1 MRISYWFL
9 LWLSVT
15 TVYGQSIDSLRRAM
29 VQAERLSSQT
39 RRDSLLY
46 TISMVLAQQYRWGSS
61 QAPANM
67 DSAVFFASQS
77 VRLAASQRLR
87 ADALR
92 LRGDLYSSNEWGF
105 TSAWMGLDD
114 LNEAGT
120 IYVRQKNVEGL
131 HQTYNT
137 LSVLYLNR
145 YNLRSTPSAN
155 TLRYRTLAL
164 RVQSDPA
171 FQFPQWAEAP
181 ATDSAASPALFREA
195 IQVGEKNLAF
205 WLKRGSEPH
214 RMWRLGYLGELYRQ
228 TAINPAKG
236 KAYQQQAAQ
245 IARSLPDYPLLFGC
259 LTNLAQWE
267 LDDGNYVT
275 SLGHAR
281 EGLALARQ
289 QRFSFRQAGFHDRL
303 YYTFRAMGQM
313 DSAYAHK
320 DAAIAISDSLARV
333 GDQQQIQ
340 YLKEKY
346 TAEKRQRELEKEIS
360 QQRNLLY
367 VLVGIGLFLMGAVG
381 VFVWRNRLL
390 RRKNAQLQAASLQG
404 QTLERQRVAADL
416 HDNLGSTLSA
426 LHWNLE
432 AMDTTKLSAAEQ
444 AVYATIN
451 QQVSQAY
458 NDVRLISHNLLPDEL
473 SRQGL
478 AVALCHLVDK
488 MNRNTSVH
496 FRLTGTD
503 ALPRLD
509 QQTEFELYSIC
520 LELLNNTIKHA
531 HATEGF
537 IDLTQANGMLYMT
550 VGDNGAGI
558 DNQRTDGRGLHNV
571 AARVESLGG
580 TWRVESGPGGGVQNR
595 IAVPVRIPARASSQT

>member
-1 MRISYWFL
+1 MTR
-9 LWLSVT
+9 
-15 TVYGQSIDSLRRAM
+15 
-29 VQAERLSSQT
+29 AERASSKTQ
-39 RRDSLLY
+39 RDSAMY
-46 TISMVLAQQYRWGSS
+46 HISMVLVERYRWGSS

-67 DSAVFFASQS
+67 DSAVFFANQS
-77 VRLAASQRLR
+77 VRLAPSQLLR

-92 LRGDLYSSNEWGF
+92 LRGDLYSYNEWGY

-114 LNEAGT
+114 LNEAGNVY
-120 IYVRQKNVEGL
+120 IALKNVEGL
-131 HQTYNT
+131 HQTYNA

-155 TLRYRTLAL
+155 MLRYRTLAL
-164 RVQSDPA
+164 RVQSDSVPR
-171 FQFPQWAEAP
+171 FPERVDAS
-181 ATDSAASPALFREA
+181 ATDSEASPALFREA
-195 IQVGEKNLAF
+195 IRVGEQNLAF
-205 WLKRGSEPH
+205 WSKHGSQPH
-214 RMWRLGYLGELYRQ
+214 RMWRLEYLGGLYRQ
-228 TAINPAKG
+228 SGINPVQG

-245 IARSLPDYPLLFGC
+245 IARSLPDYPILFAC

-267 LDDGNYVT
+267 LDDGNHAA
-275 SLGHAR
+275 SLRYAR

-313 DSAYAHK
+313 DSAYTHK
-320 DAAIAISDSLARV
+320 DANIAINDSLARV
-333 GDQQQIQ
+333 GDQQQIR

-346 TAEKRQRELEKEIS
+346 AAEKRQRELEQEIG

-367 VLVGIGLFLMGAVG
+367 VLIGIGLLLMSAVG
-381 VFVWRNRLL
+381 LFVWRNRLL

-426 LHWNLE
+426 LNWNLE
-432 AMDTTKLSAAEQ
+432 AMEKTKLSAVEQ

-458 NDVRLISHNLLPDEL
+458 NDVRLLSHNLLPDEL
-473 SRQGL
+473 AKQGL

-488 MNRNTSVH
+488 MNRNTPVR
-496 FRLTGTD
+496 FRLMGTD
-503 ALPRLD
+503 NLPRLD
-509 QQTEFELYSIC
+509 RQTEFELYSIC

-531 HATEGF
+531 HATEGY
-537 IDLTQANGMLYMT
+537 IDLAQANGVLYMT
-550 VGDNGAGI
+550 VGDNGTGV
-558 DNQRTDGRGLHNV
+558 DNQRTDGRGLQNV
-571 AARVESLGG
+571 AARVDSLAG
-580 TWRVESGPGGGVQNR
+580 TWEVDSTTGGGVQNR
-595 IAVPVRIPARASSQT
+595 ISVPVTIPVRASSQT

>member
-1 MRISYWFL
+1 MRVSFWFL
-9 LWLSVT
+9 LWLSVA
-15 TVYGQSIDSLRRAM
+15 VAYGQSIDSLRRSM
-29 VQAERLSSQT
+29 IQAERISSQT
-39 RRDSLLY
+39 QRDSVLY
-46 TISMVLAQQYRWGSS
+46 TLSMVLAQQYRWGNT

-67 DSAVFFASQS
+67 DSAVLFANRS
-77 VRLAASQRLR
+77 VRLATNQRLR
-87 ADALR
+87 ANALR

-105 TSAWMGLDD
+105 TSAWMGLED

-120 IYVRQKNVEGL
+120 IYVTLKDKEGL

-145 YNLRSTPSAN
+145 YNLRSMPSAN
-155 TLRYRTLAL
+155 MLRYRTLAL
-164 RVQSDPA
+164 RVQSDPR
-171 FQFPQWAEAP
+171 FQFFKWAEAP
-181 ATDSAASPALFREA
+181 ATDSAASPTLFREA
-195 IQVGEKNLAF
+195 IQAGEQNLAF
-205 WLKRGSEPH
+205 WLKQGSEPH
-214 RMWRLGYLGELYRQ
+214 RMWRLEYLGGLYRQ
-228 TAINPAKG
+228 SGIDPVKG

-245 IARSLPDYPLLFGC
+245 IARELRDYPILFPC

-267 LDDGNYVT
+267 LNDGNYVM
-275 SLGHAR
+275 SLRHAR

-320 DAAIAISDSLARV
+320 DANIAINDSLARV
-333 GDQQQIQ
+333 GDQQQIR

-346 TAEKRQRELEKEIS
+346 TAEKRQRELEQELG

-367 VLVGIGLFLMGAVG
+367 VLVGVGLFLMGAVG
-381 VFVWRNRLL
+381 FFTWRNRLL
-390 RRKNAQLQAASLQG
+390 RRKNAELQTASLQG

-416 HDNLGSTLSA
+416 HDNLGMTLSA

-432 AMDTTKLSAAEQ
+432 AMDTTKLSAVEQ
-444 AVYATIN
+444 SVYATIN

-458 NDVRLISHNLLPDEL
+458 NDVRLLSHNLLPSEL
-473 SRQGL
+473 AKQGL

-488 MNRNTSVH
+488 MNRNTAVR
-496 FRLTGTD
+496 FRLIGTD
-503 ALPRLD
+503 NLPRLD

-537 IDLTQANGMLYMT
+537 IDLTQANGILYMT
-550 VGDNGAGI
+550 VGDNGTGVA
-558 DNQRTDGRGLHNV
+558 NQRTDGRGLQNV
-571 AARVESLGG
+571 AARVDSLGG
-580 TWRVESGPGGGVQNR
+580 TWEVDSTLDRGVQNR
-595 IAVPVRIPARASSQT
+595 ISVPVRIPARASSQT

>member
-1 MRISYWFL
+1 MRISYWFM
-9 LWLSVT
+9 LWLSVA
-15 TVYGQSIDSLRRAM
+15 TVHGQSIDSLRRVM
-29 VQAERLSSQT
+29 VQTERLSSPT
-39 RRDSLLY
+39 RRDSVLY

-67 DSAVFFASQS
+67 DSAIFFANYS
-77 VRLAASQRLR
+77 VRLATSQRLR

-114 LNEAGT
+114 LNEAGS
-120 IYVRQKNVEGL
+120 IYVTLKNVEGL

-145 YNLRSTPSAN
+145 YSLRSTPSAN
-155 TLRYRTLAL
+155 MLRYRTLAL
-164 RVQSDPA
+164 RVQSNPA
-171 FQFPQWAEAP
+171 FQFSDWVEAP

-195 IQVGEKNLAF
+195 IQVGEQNLAF
-205 WLKRGSEPH
+205 WLKRGSKPH
-214 RMWRLGYLGELYRQ
+214 RMWRLEYLGGLYRQ
-228 TAINPAKG
+228 SELNPIKG

-245 IARSLPDYPLLFGC
+245 IARDLPDYPLLFAC

-267 LDDGNYVT
+267 LDDGNYAA
-275 SLGHAR
+275 SLRYAR

-303 YYTFRAMGQM
+303 YYTFRTMGQM

-320 DAAIAISDSLARV
+320 DEAIAINDSLARV
-333 GDQQQIQ
+333 GDQRQIV

-346 TAEKRQRELEKEIS
+346 TAEKRQRELEQELG

-367 VLVGIGLFLMGAVG
+367 ILVSVGLLLVGAVG
-381 VFVWRNRLL
+381 LFIWRNRTLI
-390 RRKNAQLQAASLQG
+390 RKNAELRAAQLQG

-416 HDNLGSTLSA
+416 HDNLGTTLSA

-432 AMDTTKLSAAEQ
+432 AMDTTKLTAVEQ
-444 AVYATIN
+444 ALYATIS

-473 SRQGL
+473 AKQGL
-478 AVALCHLVDK
+478 AMALCHLVDK
-488 MNRNTSVH
+488 MNRNTPVR
-496 FRLTGTD
+496 FRLSGTSD
-503 ALPRLD
+503 LPRLD

-520 LELLNNTIKHA
+520 LELLNNIIKHA

-537 IDLTQANGMLYMT
+537 IDLTPANGILYMT
-550 VGDNGAGI
+550 VGDNGTGI

-571 AARVESLGG
+571 AARVDSLAG
-580 TWRVESGPGGGVQNR
+580 TWIVDSTPDGGVQNR
-595 IAVPVRIPARASSQT
+595 ISVPVRIQARVSSQT